1 MSQIWENHKFI
12 DFLDTKNNEIK
23 TLPKGVFISTMC
35 AKCKLNTNLDL
46 NNIYNYLPLDSNDI
60 LTVKI
65 NKEKIRTLIPVKEK
79 KRRTKKNTLKKN
91 SPFYNQVTI
100 VVRINEGECDD
111 LNTVKKLNL
120 KLFKN
125 GSIQISGLKKVSFTN
140 RALNKLAFRLSQI
153 KALLLE
159 NEIREIKFIES
170 TKPINIDNFSIYM
183 INSNYKVNMMIDRT
197 NLFKLLLQKKIK
209 ASYEKCIRACVIVKF
224 TPIECNEEEKE
235 ISIFIFEKGNI
246 IITGARNLNHIVES
260 YNYINN
266 ILLEH
271 TDNIIKKDD
280 DKEEELILNLYNDI
294 LKENKHKIKLL
305 T

>member
-1 MSQIWENHKFI
+1 MTQYWNNHNFI
-12 DFLDTKNNEIK
+12 DFLDIKNNEIK

-35 AKCKLNTNLDL
+35 AKCKLSTNLDL

-100 VVRINEGECDD
+100 VVRINEGDYDD

-125 GSIQISGLKKVSFTN
+125 GSIQISGLKKVSYTN
-140 RALNKLAFRLSQI
+140 RALNKLAFRLSQV
-153 KALLLE
+153 KALLIE
-159 NEIREIKFIES
+159 DEIREIKFIES
-170 TKPINIDNFSIYM
+170 NIDISDFSIYM

-197 NLFKLLLQKKIK
+197 KFFKLLLQKKIK

-224 TPIECNEEEKE
+224 TPVNCNEEEKE

-246 IITGARNLNHIVES
+246 IITGARNLNHIIES

-294 LKENKHKIKLL
+294 LKENKHKIKSLN
-305 T
+305 

>member
-183 INSNYKVNMMIDRT
+183 INSNYKVNMM
-197 NLFKLLLQKKIK
+197 QKYMGAK
-209 ASYEKCIRACVIVKF
+209 SFGV
-224 TPIECNEEEKE
+224 PIETY
-235 ISIFIFEKGNI
+235 
-246 IITGARNLNHIVES
+246 ITMAIQNGRTPDELG
-260 YNYINN
+260 
-266 ILLEH
+266 
-271 TDNIIKKDD
+271 
-280 DKEEELILNLYNDI
+280 LILNQQNPA
-294 LKENKHKIKLL
+294 H
-305 T
+305 TTASTHAP